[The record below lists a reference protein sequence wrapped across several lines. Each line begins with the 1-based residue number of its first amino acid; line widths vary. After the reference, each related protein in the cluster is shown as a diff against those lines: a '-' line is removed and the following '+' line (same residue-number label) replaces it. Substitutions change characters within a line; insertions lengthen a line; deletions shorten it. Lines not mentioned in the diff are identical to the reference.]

1 MKKFFAALLLL
12 VTVSAFAQNQK
23 GSVKGFI
30 YDKVNG
36 EGIPFATVKVDS
48 TEFGA
53 TTDDQ
58 GFFFIPNLTVGN
70 YKILINYIGYE
81 AQTVEVEIKK
91 NQTNNLKLF
100 LTTKSVEL
108 KDVEI
113 SAERQ
118 QRLTE
123 SRVSVTSIS
132 PMEMRRMPT
141 IGGEADIAQ
150 YLQVLP
156 GVISTGDQG
165 GQVVI
170 RGGTPIQTKFLL
182 DGITI
187 YNPFHSI
194 GLFSIYETDII
205 KNVDVYTGGFHRSM
219 VEEFRLW

>member
-1 MKKFFAALLLL
+1 MRKFFSVILLLL
-12 VTVSAFAQNQK
+12 SVCAFAQNQKGIDK

-30 YDKVNG
+30 YDKANG
-36 EGIPFATVKVDS
+36 EGIPFATVKVVG

-53 TTDDQ
+53 ASDDQ
-58 GFFFIPNLTVGN
+58 GFFFIPNLTTGT
-70 YKILINYIGYE
+70 YKLNINYIGYE
-81 AQTVEVEIKK
+81 EQNLDVEIKK
-91 NQTNNLKLF
+91 NQTVNLKLF
-100 LTTKSVEL
+100 LVVKSVEL

-113 SAERQ
+113 SAEKQ
-118 QRLTE
+118 QRTTE
-123 SRVSVTSIS
+123 SRVSVTSIT
-132 PMEMRRMPT
+132 PMEMRRIPT

-182 DGITI
+182 DGITV

-194 GLFSIYETDII
+194 GLFSVFDTDII
-205 KNVDVYTGGFHRSM
+205 SNADVNYL
-219 VEEFRLW
+219 EI